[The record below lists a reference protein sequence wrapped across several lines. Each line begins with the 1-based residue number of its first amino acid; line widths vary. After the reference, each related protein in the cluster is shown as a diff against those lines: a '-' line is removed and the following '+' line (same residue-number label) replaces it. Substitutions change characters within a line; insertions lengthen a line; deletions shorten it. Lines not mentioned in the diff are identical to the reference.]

1 MKKVMLIAV
10 AALAMTALVACN
22 NNSKTAEVE
31 DTAAATEQCDTTM
44 CKHECGDSTAMCCKA
59 EGMAEDTAACCKKAE
74 GEKCCKAEGKQCPK
88 EAAK

>member
-22 NNSKTAEVE
+22 NNKTAEVE
-31 DTAAATEQCDTTM
+31 DTTAATEQCDTTK